1 MLLELITSVE
11 SNLSCQTDITVEE
24 AMNHTNTISLKPP
37 RKHDRSEHWEQ
48 IWRDSS
54 PSWGSYYHRWLER
67 VYGFVIP
74 KGARVLDLGCG
85 RGDLLASLQP
95 GYGFGIDFA
104 PSAIDKA
111 RTRHSGLRF
120 EVMDAEALKLGD
132 ERFDFI
138 ILSDLVNDLW
148 DVQTTLAGLRP
159 YCHPGTRLVMNFY
172 SHLWQIPLQLAQ
184 RLRVATPTLSQNWLT
199 RTDMRN
205 LLTLE
210 GFELLHD
217 WSEMVVPLPVPGA
230 NWFNRFLAKVIPFQ
244 WLALTNFL
252 VGRLAKKPAT
262 GEPTC
267 TVVVAARNEE
277 GHIDELF
284 DRIPELGPQT
294 EIIFVE
300 GNSKDD
306 TYGAIERAIS
316 AHPERNCRLLKQSG
330 KGKGD
335 AVRLGFAAATGDILM
350 ILDADMTVLP
360 EDLPRFYEAIA
371 SGKGEFINGVRLVY
385 PMEDEAMRFFNLVG
399 NKFFAA
405 AFSWLLGQPI
415 RDTLCGTK
423 VIWRKDYERLV
434 ANRAQFGNFDPF
446 GDFDLLFGAAKLN
459 LKILELPIRYH
470 SRRYGETNISRWSHG
485 VLLLRMVIF
494 ASRRI
499 KFF

>member
-1 MLLELITSVE
+1 MLEEITSVE
-11 SNLSCQTDITVEE
+11 PNFSYQTDITVEE
-24 AMNHTNTISLKPP
+24 AMNHSNKISLKHP
-37 RKHDRSEHWEQ
+37 RKHSYSEHWEQ

-54 PSWGSYYHRWLER
+54 PSWGSYYHRWLQR

-74 KGARVLDLGCG
+74 KGARVLELGCG
-85 RGDLLASLQP
+85 SGDLLASLQP
-95 GYGFGIDFA
+95 EYGFGIDFA
-104 PSAIDKA
+104 PSAIEKA
-111 RTRHSGLRF
+111 RTRHPGLRF
-120 EVMDAEALKLGD
+120 EVMAAEALELGD

-159 YCHPGTRLVMNFY
+159 YCHPGTRLVLNFY
-172 SHLWQIPLQLAQ
+172 SHLWQIPLQMAQ
-184 RLRVATPTLSQNWLT
+184 RLRAATPMLSQNWLT
-199 RTDMRN
+199 PADMRN

-210 GFELLHD
+210 GFELLRG

-230 NWFNRFLAKVIPFQ
+230 NWFNRFLAKVIPFR
-244 WLALTNFL
+244 WFALTNFV
-252 VGRLAKKPAT
+252 VGRPVEKPAA

-306 TYGAIERAIS
+306 TYGAIERAIA
-316 AHPERNCRLLKQSG
+316 AHPERNCRVLKQPG

-335 AVRLGFAAATGDILM
+335 AARAGFAAATGDILM

-360 EDLPRFYEAIA
+360 EDLPRFYEAIV

-399 NKFFAA
+399 NKFFAL
-405 AFSWLLGQPI
+405 AFSWLLDQPI

-434 ANRAQFGNFDPF
+434 ANRAYFGNFDPF

-485 VLLLRMVIF
+485 VLLLKMVIF

>member
-1 MLLELITSVE
+1 
-11 SNLSCQTDITVEE
+11 
-24 AMNHTNTISLKPP
+24 MNHMNKVSLKHS
-37 RKHDRSEHWEQ
+37 RKHNRSEEWER
-48 IWRDSS
+48 IWRNPP
-54 PSWGSYYHRWLER
+54 PSWGSYYHRWLQR
-67 VYGFVIP
+67 VYRFIIP
-74 KGARVLDLGCG
+74 KDAHVLELGCG
-85 RGDLLASLQP
+85 SGDLLASLQP
-95 GYGFGIDFA
+95 RYGLGIDFA
-104 PSAIDKA
+104 PSAIEKA
-111 RTRHSGLRF
+111 RTRHPGLRF
-120 EVMDAEALKLGD
+120 EVMAAEELKLKD

-138 ILSDLVNDLW
+138 ILSDIINDLW

-159 YCHPGTRLVMNFY
+159 HCNSGTRLVLNFY
-172 SHLWQIPLQLAQ
+172 SHLWQIPLRMAQQLHI
-184 RLRVATPTLSQNWLT
+184 ATPMLSQNWLT

-210 GFELLHD
+210 GFELLRD

-230 NWFNRFLAKVIPFQ
+230 NWVNRFLAKVIPFQ
-244 WLALTNFL
+244 WLALTNFMI
-252 VGRLAKKPAT
+252 GRLAEKPTT

-277 GHIDELF
+277 GHIGELF
-284 DRIPELGPQT
+284 DRIPEMGPQT

-300 GNSKDD
+300 GHSKDD

-316 AHPERNCRLLKQSG
+316 AHPERNCRVLKQPG

-335 AVRLGFAAATGDILM
+335 AVRAGFAAAVGDILI

-423 VIWRKDYERLV
+423 VIWRKDYECLV
-434 ANRAQFGNFDPF
+434 ANRGYFGDFDPF
-446 GDFDLLFGAAKLN
+446 GDFDLLLGAAKLN
-459 LKILELPIRYH
+459 LKILEVPIRYH
-470 SRRYGETNISRWSHG
+470 SRRYGETNISRWRHG

-494 ASRRI
+494 SARRI

>member
-1 MLLELITSVE
+1 M
-11 SNLSCQTDITVEE
+11 
-24 AMNHTNTISLKPP
+24 TNVNNISLKHS
-37 RKHDRSEHWEQ
+37 RKHTRAEHWEQ

-54 PSWGSYYHRWLER
+54 PSWGKYYHRWLQR

-74 KGARVLDLGCG
+74 KGAQILELGCG
-85 RGDLLASLQP
+85 NGDLLASLLP
-95 GYGFGIDFA
+95 GYGVGIDFA
-104 PSAIDKA
+104 PSAIEKA
-111 RTRHSGLRF
+111 RTRHPGLRF
-120 EVMDAEALKLGD
+120 EVMDAEALQLGD

-148 DVQTTLAGLRP
+148 DVQTTLADLRR
-159 YCHPGTRLVMNFY
+159 YCHPGTRLVLNFY
-172 SHLWQIPLQLAQ
+172 SHLWQIPLQIAKKF
-184 RLRVATPTLSQNWLT
+184 RVATPTLSQNWLT

-210 GFELLHD
+210 GFELLRA
-217 WSEMVVPLPVPGA
+217 WSEMVVPLPTPGA
-230 NWFNRFLAKVIPFQ
+230 DWFNRFLAKVFPFH
-244 WLALTNFL
+244 WLALANFM
-252 VGRLAKKPAT
+252 VGRLVGKPAM

-300 GNSKDD
+300 GNSKDN
-306 TYGAIERAIS
+306 TYDAIERAIS
-316 AHPERNCRLLKQSG
+316 AHPGRNCRLLKQSG

-335 AVRLGFAAATGDILM
+335 AVRLGFANATGDILM

-360 EDLPRFYEAIA
+360 EDLTRFYQAIA

-399 NKFFAA
+399 NKFFAV

-434 ANRAQFGNFDPF
+434 ANRSYFGNFDPF
-446 GDFDLLFGAAKLN
+446 GDFDLILGAAKLN
-459 LKILELPIRYH
+459 LQILEVPIRYH
-470 SRRYGETNISRWSHG
+470 SRRYGETNISRWRHG
-485 VLLLRMVIF
+485 VLLLRMVVF

>member
-1 MLLELITSVE
+1 M
-11 SNLSCQTDITVEE
+11 Q
-24 AMNHTNTISLKPP
+24 
-37 RKHDRSEHWEQ
+37 
-48 IWRDSS
+48 
-54 PSWGSYYHRWLER
+54 
-67 VYGFVIP
+67 
-74 KGARVLDLGCG
+74 
-85 RGDLLASLQP
+85 
-95 GYGFGIDFA
+95 
-104 PSAIDKA
+104 
-111 RTRHSGLRF
+111 
-120 EVMDAEALKLGD
+120 
-132 ERFDFI
+132 
-138 ILSDLVNDLW
+138 
-148 DVQTTLAGLRP
+148 
-159 YCHPGTRLVMNFY
+159 
-172 SHLWQIPLQLAQ
+172 
-184 RLRVATPTLSQNWLT
+184 
-199 RTDMRN
+199 N

-210 GFELLHD
+210 GFELLRD
-217 WSEMVVPLPVPGA
+217 WSEIVVPLPLPGA
-230 NWFNRFLAKVIPFQ
+230 YWFNRFFAKVVPFH
-244 WLALTNFL
+244 WLALTNIL
-252 VGRLAKKPAT
+252 VARPTGRPVT
-262 GEPTC
+262 EQPSC

-284 DRIPELGPQT
+284 DRIPELGPKT

-306 TYGAIERAIS
+306 TYGAIERAIK
-316 AHPERNCRLLKQSG
+316 AHPKRDCRLLKQPG

-335 AVRLGFAAATGDILM
+335 AVRTGFSAATGDILM

-423 VIWRKDYERLV
+423 VMWRKDYERLV
-434 ANRAQFGNFDPF
+434 ANRAYFGDFDPF
-446 GDFDLLFGAAKLN
+446 GDFDLLLGAAKLN
-459 LKILELPIRYH
+459 LKILEVPVRYH
-470 SRRYGETNISRWSHG
+470 SRRYGETNISRWRHG